1 MLDKSKHRKFLEFKE
16 KTNNSSPKPYDLK
29 VPRPPNA
36 FIIYHRNKSKEL
48 AKFKSIGRC
57 DTNERHPSKTV
68 AEMWKDEPAEIRLLY
83 QREAD
88 LALVE
93 HKKKYPFY
101 KYKPKKKDG
110 KINQNHNKM
119 IIILQLHYSV

>member
-1 MLDKSKHRKFLEFKE
+1 M
-16 KTNNSSPKPYDLK
+16 TNSNSSPKPYELK

-48 AKFKSIGRC
+48 AKYKSIGKC
-57 DTNERHPSKTV
+57 ETNERHPSKTV
-68 AEMWKDEPAEIRLLY
+68 AEMWKDEPAAIKLHY

-101 KYKPKKKDG
+101 KYKAKMKHG
-110 KINQNHNKM
+110 NKNKSKP
-119 IIILQLHYSV
+119 QQTDNNSKN